1 MKPSYKYTN
10 KVIKLISSISEKIG
24 EMNANI
30 LQKPA
35 THLRKQNRIKTIH
48 SSLKIEGNTLTENQV
63 TAIIEK
69 KRVSGP
75 EKDIRE
81 VTNAIKVYDGL
92 SKFNPYSVKSFL
104 NAHRILMSGLDNNAG
119 SFRNVNV
126 GIYQG
131 SVVKH
136 IAPPAKNV
144 AKLIR
149 NLFDYISD
157 KKEQTLIKSCVFH
170 YEIEF
175 IHPFNDGNGRM
186 GRLWQTLILMNEYP
200 VFEYL
205 PFESLISVNQEK
217 YYTVLSQSDRAG
229 DSTFFLEYMLN
240 LIDKS
245 LKQTLNNRS
254 SVIRD
259 VDRIEYFISLQNEEF
274 SRKDYLRVFKNI
286 SQATASRDLAKGV
299 IMGYFFKSGDK
310 NKTSYGIKKI

>member
-136 IAPPAKNV
+136 IAPSAKNV

>member
-299 IMGYFFKSGDK
+299 KMGYFFKSGDK